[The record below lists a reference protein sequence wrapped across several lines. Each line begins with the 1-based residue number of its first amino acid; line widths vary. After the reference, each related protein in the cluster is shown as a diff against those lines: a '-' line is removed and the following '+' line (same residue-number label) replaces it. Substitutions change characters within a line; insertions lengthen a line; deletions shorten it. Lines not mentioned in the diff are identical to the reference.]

1 MIFYCKRS
9 LCKNYHDE
17 KRADSGALLPVNT
30 YLTLSYH
37 WVNNSVGDF
46 YYYCTVPNCTLILLN
61 FPEVEILAKDKIKC
75 YECKDVVNSIVE
87 IADRAQRL
95 YGDSDAFVYKKRR
108 KPHKKTYNEFVAD
121 SKKNAQFILR
131 QKLKKGHVAVLGVSS
146 YEWVTWYYGLMYA
159 GLVIVPIDK
168 ELSTENIDGLIRQA
182 DVDFIIYDK
191 IYADV
196 AQELMENQGGEL
208 KGFCMDDEIVLT
220 GEDIPLPEVDP
231 DKLSAIVFTS
241 GTTGK
246 SKGVMLTQRNIARNV
261 CSGLEVIQPR
271 HGEDV
276 AMSVL
281 PMNHAFEC
289 TGTLFIMVYCGVKI
303 CICSGLKYLQKEIK
317 EYKPTVM
324 FVVPLMP
331 QKIIDKV
338 WLTAKKSGKEKK
350 LRAGIKICNAAKKIG
365 VDLTDKVLGEVKAA
379 FGGRLRLLMCGGAYT
394 SEELIKSCQDIGI
407 NLFQGYGLSECSPL
421 LCANFENYHK
431 AESVG
436 KIVTGCEM
444 KTVDG
449 ELWARGI
456 SVSKGYYND
465 EENTAANFEDGW
477 FKTGDLGYIDED
489 NFVYV
494 TGRKKN
500 LIILS
505 NGKNVAPEE
514 IEALIYKHMPYVSE
528 VVVSAKDD
536 RIQAE
541 IYLSEPDDE
550 AAREKANGDIVE
562 LNKKMAFYKSISL
575 VTFRDEPFPKTTT
588 IKIIRNGVK

>member
-1 MIFYCKRS
+1 M
-9 LCKNYHDE
+9 
-17 KRADSGALLPVNT
+17 
-30 YLTLSYH
+30 
-37 WVNNSVGDF
+37 
-46 YYYCTVPNCTLILLN
+46 
-61 FPEVEILAKDKIKC
+61 LAKNKIKC

-95 YGDSDAFVYKKRR
+95 YGDAEAFAYKKRR
-108 KPHKKTYNEFVAD
+108 KPYTKTYNEFVAD

-131 QKLKKGHVAVLGVSS
+131 QKLKTGHVAVLGASS

-168 ELSTENIDGLIRQA
+168 ELNTENIDTLIKQA
-182 DVDFIIYDK
+182 DVDFIVYDS
-191 IYADV
+191 IYADI
-196 AQELMENQGGEL
+196 AQELMEIHGDEL
-208 KGFCMDDEIVLT
+208 PGFCMDDEIVLT

-303 CICSGLKYLQKEIK
+303 CICSGLKYMQKELK

-350 LRAGIKICNAAKKIG
+350 LKTGIKICNAAKKIG
-365 VDLTDKVLGEVKAA
+365 IDLTDKILGEVKAA
-379 FGGRLRLLMCGGAYT
+379 FGGRLRMLMCGGAYT

-421 LCANFENYHK
+421 LCASFENYHK
-431 AESVG
+431 PESVG
-436 KIVTGCEM
+436 KIISGCQM

-449 ELWARGI
+449 ELWAKGI
-456 SVSKGYYND
+456 SVSQGYYKD
-465 EENTAANFEDGW
+465 EENTAANFENGW

-489 NFVYV
+489 DFVYV

-514 IEALIYKHMPYVSE
+514 IENLIYKEMPYVSE
-528 VVVSAKDD
+528 VVVSAKND

-541 IYLSEPDDE
+541 MYLSEDE
-550 AAREKANGDIVE
+550 AEATKERANADIAK
-562 LNKKMAFYKSISL
+562 LNTKMAFYKSISL

-588 IKIIRNGVK
+588 KKIIRDGVK

>member
-1 MIFYCKRS
+1 MPYWRTVYLIKFFGG
-9 LCKNYHDE
+9 E
-17 KRADSGALLPVNT
+17 K
-30 YLTLSYH
+30 
-37 WVNNSVGDF
+37 
-46 YYYCTVPNCTLILLN
+46 
-61 FPEVEILAKDKIKC
+61 LAKSKIKS
-75 YECKDVVNSIVE
+75 YECKEVVNSIVE
-87 IADRAQRL
+87 IAERAKRL

-108 KPHKKTYNEFVAD
+108 KPYKKTYNEFVAD

-131 QKLKKGHVAVLGVSS
+131 QKLKKGHVAVLGASS

-159 GLVIVPIDK
+159 GFVIVPIDK
-168 ELSTENIDGLIRQA
+168 ELHTESIDALIKQA
-182 DVDFIIYDK
+182 DVDFIIYDNV
-191 IYADV
+191 YADV
-196 AQELMENQGGEL
+196 AQELMELHDGEL
-208 KGFCMDDEIVLT
+208 PGFCMNDEIVLE
-220 GEDIPLPEVDP
+220 GEDIPLPKVDP

-261 CSGLEVIQPR
+261 SSGLEVIQPK

-281 PMNHAFEC
+281 PMNHCFEC
-289 TGTLFIMVYCGVKI
+289 TGTLFLMVYCGVKI
-303 CICSGLKYLQKEIK
+303 CICSGLKYVQKELK

-324 FVVPLMP
+324 FVVPLIP
-331 QKIIDKV
+331 QKIYEKIWV
-338 WLTAKKSGKEKK
+338 TAKKSEKEKK
-350 LRAGIKICNAAKKIG
+350 LKTGIKICNAAKKLGI
-365 VDLTDKVLGEVKAA
+365 DLTDKILGEVKAA

-394 SEELIKSCQDIGI
+394 SEELIKGCQDIGV

-431 AESVG
+431 PESVG
-436 KIVTGCEM
+436 KIVSGCEM

-465 EENTAANFEDGW
+465 EENTAASFEDGW

-489 NFVYV
+489 GFVFV

-514 IEALIYKHMPYVSE
+514 IEALIYKEMPYVSE

-541 IYLSEPDDE
+541 LYLNEDDAE
-550 AAREKANGDIVE
+550 ATKERANADIAQ
-562 LNKKMAFYKSISL
+562 LNSKMAFYKSISL

-588 IKIIRNGVK
+588 RKIIRNGAK